1 MGGVVGGV
9 GKMLG
14 GGGGGG
20 KKGAAKAPDFMGLAN
35 TPTSNPYGSVSTGP
49 NGRSFQ
55 FTGQAADVNR
65 ALMENMAKSAGMDP
79 SQAGAQA
86 QKTVMDFQQ
95 SRLDPMWQGREQAAQ
110 TGLANQG
117 LEPGSEAYA
126 NASRAFG
133 QQRNDAY
140 SQAMSQAVGLG
151 QAEQAQARQN
161 QMMPYAQ
168 ASSLM
173 GLGQQQPDT
182 SKLLGA
188 AGMQYGANQDQQSAA
203 NNKKGSSMSGLGSIA
218 GTIFGG
224 PAGGMA
230 GGALGKMF
238 GSGTNGSGKKG
249 ATEAKD
255 FTPGGAYE
263 GWT

>member
-1 MGGVVGGV
+1 MGGVLGGV
-9 GKMLG
+9 GKMV
-14 GGGGGG
+14 GGGGG

-35 TPTSNPYGSVSTGP
+35 TGTYNPYGSVTMGP

-55 FTGQAADVNR
+55 FTGQANDINN
-65 ALMENMAKSAGMDP
+65 ALMQNMQKSAGMDP

-110 TGLANQG
+110 AGLANQG

-140 SQAMSQAVGLG
+140 SQAMAQAVGLG

-182 SKLLGA
+182 SRLLQA
-188 AGMQYGANQDQQSAA
+188 AQLQYGANQDQQSAA

-230 GGALGKMF
+230 GGALGGMLGGKSGGKGKG
-238 GSGTNGSGKKG
+238 GSPSPADIDAN
-249 ATEAKD
+249 D
-255 FTPGGAYE
+255 
-263 GWT
+263 W